1 MFYSL
6 FDISVHT
13 CSTYLK
19 HQNTIVN
26 RIDDVLLLYI
36 CDARKCE
43 QAHIPHAPT
52 LPEIAVYN
60 EWHFQALV
68 TGNRTENQF
77 HLSCTK

>member
-19 HQNTIVN
+19 LQNTIVN

-43 QAHIPHAPT
+43 KAHIPHAPT
-52 LPEIAVYN
+52 LPENAVYN
-60 EWHFQALV
+60 EWHF
-68 TGNRTENQF
+68 
-77 HLSCTK
+77 